1 MQGSARQGRTPENDK
16 RVSALKIPSAANLKG
31 YCLDILIESFVVG
44 EVVAVLDK
52 SGRLEAEIK
61 GWIPRPP
68 SSE

>member
-16 RVSALKIPSAANLKG
+16 RLSALKIPSAANPEG
-31 YCLDILIESFVVG
+31 YCLDILLESFVAGVG
-44 EVVAVLDK
+44 VAVLDK
-52 SGRLEAEIK
+52 SGRLEAEVK